1 MFYWIFCTLCP
12 CWKHKIVIMKNAWG
26 KCSKKLGTFIVRQFI
41 QYCFTHCCNMG
52 LILCMNFL
60 SAVICLSLLFFLVI
74 VHVFVQLTYIVQH
87 SMLYSFNG
95 HVDIYT
101 VKCQY
106 HWSVVCQ
113 KSQSTLKL
121 SFSNFWS
128 RRFIFF
134 SHWSIAL
141 LSKHDN
147 LSVSTCFQRAKT
159 TTVWSSVCWVSFVK
173 IFDKIV

>member
-1 MFYWIFCTLCP
+1 M
-12 CWKHKIVIMKNAWG
+12 HEENAA
-26 KCSKKLGTFIVRQFI
+26 KLGIFIVRQFI

-52 LILCMNFL
+52 LIFAWIFFSSHLL
-60 SAVICLSLLFFLVI
+60 VSVIFLVI

-87 SMLYSFNG
+87 SMLYRFNG

-147 LSVSTCFQRAKT
+147 LSVSTCLQRTKT
-159 TTVWSSVCWVSFVK
+159 TAVWSSVCWVSFVE